1 MQNKGFVQ
9 FLVVLVA
16 LASLWSLSH
25 TFVSR
30 KVESDARSYAN
41 GDPAKER
48 LYLDSIGDQKV
59 FGDYTYFTY
68 NDSKRRELNLGL
80 DLKGGM
86 NVTLEVSVP
95 KLLKALAN
103 GTEDANFNK
112 ALELAKEEAK
122 TSDKNFVDI
131 FYAKIKELDPK
142 VALASPAYFG
152 HKDQTSIT
160 NKTSNDEV
168 VAILKKEAEESIE
181 RSFEVL
187 NSRIDQ
193 FGVTQPNIQRLQGK
207 DRILVELPGVTDPE
221 RVRSLLSATAKL
233 EFWETYEMR
242 TLLDEFEKAD
252 QEIVRFKKSSAPAV
266 DGAISPDSTGSK
278 DSSALADATVVN
290 EPQIAMPKDTGV
302 KKDEPAPAD
311 SDAVMKK
318 MREDY
323 RKSNPLLSL
332 VQLNIGINPETQQQ
346 EYIPGP
352 VLGMI
357 LTKDTAE
364 FNGYMRDARIRSLF
378 PADLKLMF
386 SPKPVLGGGGAYLTI
401 YTTKETRKGKPL
413 MDGDVVTDASFEKN
427 PNGSGFMVTMQMNRG
442 GAEKW
447 ARITEEKAAKK
458 PQESVAIVL
467 DGKVYSAPTIN
478 QKIPNGSSQIT
489 GNFTFEDAKTLATVL
504 KAGKLPAP
512 TDIIEEAVVGPSLG
526 DQAINAGLMSMVIAL
541 IIVLLYMALYY
552 GKAGL
557 VADTA
562 LISNI
567 LFLVGTL
574 ASLSTTLTLPGIAGI
589 VLTFGMSVDANVLIF
604 ERIREELRHGK
615 GIRMAISEGYSKAY
629 SSIIDGNVTTIL
641 TALIL
646 MIFGAGPVKG
656 FAVTLFIGILTSLFS
671 AIFISRLIFEWM
683 LNRKMNI
690 TFSIKATENA
700 FTRFNINFVG
710 KRRIFYLV
718 SAVIILAGTVSA
730 VTRGFNLGVDL
741 MGGRTFTVTMDNT
754 DFKTEDIAKALAT
767 GFDNAEPQ
775 VKLFGGNDRIK
786 IITKYKYDI
795 TDANGEN
802 EVKQTLYNGLKPF
815 FKKDPG
821 FEQFKD
827 ENSGIGISSA
837 EKVGASIAG
846 DTRQQSIYAVIAS
859 LVIMFFYIMIRF
871 RSWRFGAGATVALL
885 HDVLITLSMFTLLN
899 GIVPF
904 SLEIDQAIIA
914 AVLTVI
920 GYSINDTVVVFDRIR
935 EYLSEHRRGKFAELV
950 NTALNSTISRT
961 INTSFTTLLVL
972 IVTFLFGGP
981 AIKGMSFA
989 LLVGIGVGT
998 YSSLCIA
1005 SPLMLDLGAEKSRK
1019 KEQEEKAAVNA

>member
-30 KVESDARSYAN
+30 KVENDAKSYAN
-41 GDPAKER
+41 GDAAKER
-48 LYLDSIGDQKV
+48 LYLDSIGDQQV
-59 FGDYTYFTY
+59 FGKYTYFTY

-103 GTEDANFNK
+103 NTEDANFNK
-112 ALELAKEEAK
+112 ALENAKAEAK
-122 TSDKNFVDI
+122 TSNQNFVDI
-131 FYAKIKELDPK
+131 FYAKLKELDPK
-142 VALASPAYFG
+142 VVLASPAYFG

-221 RVRSLLSATAKL
+221 RVRSLLAATAKL

-242 TLLDEFEKAD
+242 SLLDEFEKAD
-252 QEIVRFKKSSAPAV
+252 QEVLRFKNGAATASTAAV
-266 DGAISPDSTGSK
+266 SDTTLKDSTATADVTAVSADKIQMPG
-278 DSSALADATVVN
+278 DSGAQAAS
-290 EPQIAMPKDTGV
+290 
-302 KKDEPAPAD
+302 PAPGD
-311 SDAVMKK
+311 SDAIAKQQFDEYKK
-318 MREDY
+318 N
-323 RKSNPLLSL
+323 NPMLSL
-332 VQLNIGINPETQQQ
+332 VQFNIGLNPETQQQ

-352 VLGMI
+352 ILGMI

-364 FNGYMRDARIRSLF
+364 FNGYMRDPRIKSFF
-378 PADLKLMF
+378 PADLRLMY
-386 SPKPVLGGGGAYLTI
+386 SPKPILGGGGAYLTI
-401 YTTKETRKGKPL
+401 YTTKETRKGKSL

-427 PNGSGFMVTMQMNRG
+427 PNGSGFMVTMQMNRE

-447 ARITEEKAAKK
+447 SRITEEKAAKK
-458 PQESVAIVL
+458 PQEAVAIVL

-489 GNFTFEDAKTLATVL
+489 GNFSFEDAKTLATVL

-512 TDIIEEAVVGPSLG
+512 TEIIEEAVVGPSLG
-526 DQAINAGLMSMVIAL
+526 EQAINAGLLSVVIAL
-541 IIVLLYMALYY
+541 VVVLIYMAFYY

-557 VADTA
+557 VADAA
-562 LISNI
+562 LVSNI
-567 LFLVGTL
+567 LFLMGTL

-604 ERIREELRHGK
+604 ERIREELREGK
-615 GIRMAISEGYSKAY
+615 GLRMAISEGYSKAY

-683 LNRKMNI
+683 LNAKKDI
-690 TFSIKATENA
+690 PFSIKATANA
-700 FTRFNINFVG
+700 FTNFKFDFVG
-710 KRRIFYLV
+710 KRKMFYV
-718 SAVIILAGTVSA
+718 ISGVIILAGFVSFF
-730 VTRGFNLGVDL
+730 TRGFNLGVDL
-741 MGGRTFTVTMDNT
+741 QGGRTFTVTMDNAE
-754 DFKTEDIAKALAT
+754 FKTDDMAKAIAVQFE
-767 GFDNAEPQ
+767 GMEPQ
-775 VKLFGGNDRIK
+775 VKLFGGNNKVK
-786 IITKYKYDI
+786 IVSKYKYDI
-795 TDANGEN
+795 TDLQGE
-802 EVKQTLYNGLKPF
+802 EDVKHRLYEGLKPF
-815 FKKDPG
+815 YKQDPG
-821 FEQFKD
+821 FEKFKD
-827 ENSGIGISSA
+827 ENSGIGLSAA
-837 EKVGASIAG
+837 EKVGPSIAG
-846 DTRQQSIYAVIAS
+846 DTRQQSVYAVIAS
-859 LVIMFFYIMIRF
+859 LAIMFVYIMFRF
-871 RSWRFGAGATVALL
+871 QGWRFGFGATLALA
-885 HDVLITLSMFTLLN
+885 HDVLITLAMFSLLD
-899 GIVPF
+899 GFVPF
-904 SLEIDQAIIA
+904 SLEVDQAIIA

-935 EYLSEHRRGKFAELV
+935 EYLAENRRGPFRELI
-950 NTALNSTISRT
+950 NAALNSTISRT
-961 INTSFTTLLVL
+961 INTSFTTLIVLV
-972 IVTFLFGGP
+972 VTFLFGGP

-1005 SPLMLDLGAEKSRK
+1005 SPIMIDLGAEKSRK
-1019 KEQEEKAAVNA
+1019 KEEEKAAVKA